1 MGVSAPSCEV
11 LGGRRWN
18 PEAERSGLGGRCAG
32 VLWRGLAAELLG
44 PCQRHKEI
52 DLLKN
57 EERPVLAL
65 AAPDLILH
73 TPPFWQGE
81 RLLRGLPAGSW

>member
-1 MGVSAPSCEV
+1 MGVSAPSWEV
-11 LGGRRWN
+11 LGGGRWN
-18 PEAERSGLGGRCAG
+18 PEAECSGLGVMRR
-32 VLWRGLAAELLG
+32 LWRGLAAELPG

-65 AAPDLILH
+65 AGPDLILP
-73 TPPFWQGE
+73 TQPFWRGE
-81 RLLRGLPAGSW
+81 RLLQGLPAGSW